1 MAKASN
7 KTKQTSVSPEEFIA
21 SVEHSQR
28 CKDSI
33 ILLDFFSRVTGMKP
47 KIWGSSIIGFGRY
60 HYKYASGREGEHL
73 VTGFSP
79 RKSALTVYVMPGFSH
94 DNLAAQMA
102 RLGKHKTGKSCIYIS
117 NLCDVDLN
125 VLEVI
130 VRQGVEHM
138 QAKYQTWDE

>member
-1 MAKASN
+1 MAKANN
-7 KTKQTSVSPEEFIA
+7 KTKQTSVSPEKFIA

-28 CKDSI
+28 REDSL
-33 ILLDFFSRVTGMKP
+33 ILLDFFSRVTGMKS
-47 KIWGSSIIGFGRY
+47 KMWGSSIIGFGHY

-94 DNLAAQMA
+94 DNLTAQMA
-102 RLGKHKTGKSCIYIS
+102 RLGKHKTGRSCICIN
-117 NLCDVDLN
+117 NLSDVDMD

-130 VRQGVEHM
+130 VRQGVEYM